1 MIKNVKIAM
10 LFDFFKVDGGR
21 IEGEVL
27 RSGSKKEGSN
37 EEGNYK
43 GVVIKE
49 GGVLKPHQF

>member
-1 MIKNVKIAM
+1 M